1 MICDGSI
8 FSLSPPPLSSL
19 SVSYSLPRH
28 HPPPRLTGGGAISFS
43 SKAQFLMV
51 TRSSAQ
57 HLRHLLTS
65 RCSVQEKSSTAGV
78 HSVSPAAAVLR
89 ERAKCAGVAAVYVVA
104 LRWALPLTVMTALT
118 TTQWQYLCVVQTH
131 FPASVFGV
139 TEKSGS
145 EEVVWLCEAYSLV
158 VCFLCIHAYAYVRTS
173 IVDVHAPDVRQLT
186 YIPTVFTV
194 ATHTVVPLF
203 DPNCTFHTAVNL

>member
-57 HLRHLLTS
+57 HLQHLLTS
-65 RCSVQEKSSTAGV
+65 RCSVQEKSSTAEV

-104 LRWALPLTVMTALT
+104 LRWALPFNSNDSPHNNSMAVLVCSPDPLS
-118 TTQWQYLCVVQTH
+118 CVRFWRH
-131 FPASVFGV
+131 R
-139 TEKSGS
+139 EK
-145 EEVVWLCEAYSLV
+145 WK
-158 VCFLCIHAYAYVRTS
+158 
-173 IVDVHAPDVRQLT
+173 
-186 YIPTVFTV
+186 
-194 ATHTVVPLF
+194 
-203 DPNCTFHTAVNL
+203 